1 MMKLSQFKKWSFG
14 DQPASQDR
22 IPNLDKRVG
31 RGARRNR
38 MGYWMRFTTTL
49 IIFSF
54 FFTLGVNSAAWA
66 NPIVDHSIYAELLN
80 KYVINGKVDYAGF
93 KSEEAK
99 LDQYLKLLE
108 AVDSKSL
115 SENEQFAF
123 YANAYNAWTIKL
135 ILSRYPDLKSI
146 KDLGSLFKSPWK
158 KQIVRL
164 DGQVMTLDNIE
175 HDILRPRF
183 KDPRVHF
190 AINCAAIS
198 CPPLRSEPYRGDSLS
213 NQLNDSTKSFLNS
226 PGSYKFEG
234 DDFYVSRI
242 FKWFAEDFNYDVL
255 GFYLNY
261 ANEALRQKL
270 EAKRNTL
277 RIKYL
282 HYDWRLN
289 GR

>member
-1 MMKLSQFKKWSFG
+1 MKFILLKKWSFG
-14 DQPASQDR
+14 NQPANQNR
-22 IPNLDKRVG
+22 IPLFERQAGQRV
-31 RGARRNR
+31 RRDR
-38 MGYWMRFTTTL
+38 MGHWMRLATTL
-49 IIFSF
+49 MFFYF
-54 FFTLGVNSAAWA
+54 FFTLALNSATWA

-80 KYVINGKVDYAGF
+80 KHIINGKVDYDGF

-99 LDQYLKLLE
+99 LDQYLNLLE

-115 SENEQFAF
+115 SQNEQFAF

-135 ILSRYPDLKSI
+135 ILSRYPDVKSI
-146 KDLGSLFKSPWK
+146 KDLGSLFKSPWEK
-158 KQIVRL
+158 EIVRL
-164 DGQVMTLDNIE
+164 DGEVMTLDNIE

-198 CPPLRSEPYRGDSLS
+198 CPPLSSEPYRGDRLS
-213 NQLNDSTKSFLNS
+213 DQLNDSTRSFLND
-226 PGSYKFEG
+226 PGNYKFDG

-242 FKWFAEDFNYDVL
+242 FKWFAEDFNHDIL

-261 ANEALRQKL
+261 ANDDLKQKL
-270 EAKRNTL
+270 EAKRTAL

-282 HYDWRLN
+282 EYDWGLN
-289 GR
+289 AK